1 MVCAARRQTRP
12 NGTYPYYCSM
22 TAQALAYRPDTYHVK
37 AAQRAEGHLNVIGVC
52 HRSSQMQHFCIGRAF
67 GCSLRNRFA

>member
-1 MVCAARRQTRP
+1 
-12 NGTYPYYCSM
+12 M